1 MPPKKVSIEKITKT
15 KTKIKNDIEKDK
27 EDSKEIIEEKNN
39 NIVNDTIFIKII
51 DNNSNENPTQNLDD
65 DIEENMPEKPLH
77 LKNNSKF
84 YISEEHY
91 LNLDKSKFS
100 QISNTDLTS
109 LLFLRLLNSGN
120 PLAKYVISIHRAL
133 IDPINYNLQNLENY
147 RQSITNRTENSL
159 RNKDKY
165 NKNREIFDNSKQLN
179 NTTSSNNRFRKFNN
193 SDKN

>member
-1 MPPKKVSIEKITKT
+1 MIPI
-15 KTKIKNDIEKDK
+15 
-27 EDSKEIIEEKNN
+27 
-39 NIVNDTIFIKII
+39 
-51 DNNSNENPTQNLDD
+51 
-65 DIEENMPEKPLH
+65 
-77 LKNNSKF
+77 
-84 YISEEHY
+84 
-91 LNLDKSKFS
+91 NLDKSKFS

>member
-1 MPPKKVSIEKITKT
+1 MPPKKVSTEKITKT
-15 KTKIKNDIEKDK
+15 KKKNDVEKDNDDNK
-27 EDSKEIIEEKNN
+27 VTIEEKND
-39 NIVNDTIFIKII
+39 NIVNNTTFSKIII
-51 DNNSNENPTQNLDD
+51 DNNSNENSTQNLED

-147 RQSITNRTENSL
+147 RQSITNRTENSF

-165 NKNREIFDNSKQLN
+165 NKNREFIDNTKQLN